1 MSPERWP
8 DVWPGTRWLR
18 RQEEEEERRG
28 RSSLPAAPPGTEEI
42 KLTVWLQRAKRGPVG
57 RTFQEAASPGELLA
71 QEGPEDRPEPTYTL
85 KKSPLTCRGKTTG
98 QNTGTDPTSYSQTG
112 DTGSSPGLGRSHVPQ
127 SDYAREPQLLS
138 LRVWSLCSATGEAAI
153 VRGPRT
159 AMKGGPHLPQLEK
172 ALAQKRRPNTA
183 INK

>member
-112 DTGSSPGLGRSHVPQ
+112 LSPACMMICCITLDKRLP
-127 SDYAREPQLLS
+127 LWS
-138 LRVWSLCSATGEAAI
+138 LRYCDL
-153 VRGPRT
+153 
-159 AMKGGPHLPQLEK
+159 
-172 ALAQKRRPNTA
+172 
-183 INK
+183 